1 MTQPPNPIN
10 LFSIYTPQRKVILA
24 NIGSITAS
32 RSQVRGGGEGDISA
46 EPWTPNTVQEN
57 RKIRDNGNTGLLAA
71 QYL

>member
-46 EPWTPNTVQEN
+46 EP
-57 RKIRDNGNTGLLAA
+57 
-71 QYL
+71 